1 MFKRA
6 RKWLAGRRRA
16 RLSPLAARMQDAP
29 GWTNDDAETLALFL
43 ESPTGAKLRERLWDG
58 AVNGSMAA
66 LGAGE
71 FERGKVAGLVN
82 AVELIEAHTE
92 KSEAPEE
99 E

>member
-29 GWTNDDAETLALFL
+29 EWTNDDAETLALFL
-43 ESPTGAKLRERLWDG
+43 ETTTGAKLRARLWDG

-66 LGAGE
+66 LGASA
-71 FERGKVAGLVN
+71 FKRGAVAGLVQT
-82 AVELIEAHTE
+82 VELIEAHTE
-92 KSEAPEE
+92 KNEAPEE

>member
-1 MFKRA
+1 MFKQV

-29 GWTNDDAETLALFL
+29 EWTNDDAETLALFL
-43 ESPTGAKLRERLWDG
+43 ETPTGAKLRARLWDG

-66 LGAGE
+66 LGSGA
-71 FERGKVAGLVN
+71 FERGTVAGLVR

-92 KSEAPEE
+92 KLTAPEE